1 MKKLTSPF
9 TLIKKSWDLFTE
21 KENLL
26 ILARIYLPMGIM
38 SLITLL
44 PSYIPSLDNFFGGT
58 VVATIIYILLVTVG
72 AFVNLAGIIAVS
84 KILKGEKP
92 QAKNI
97 FKMSYPKY
105 GKFLLL
111 TIALYLAYALGLTL
125 LVAPFVLVITWF
137 AFSKFIIVEKGT
149 GIIASFTESKK
160 IVKGYFWQVLGR
172 TIVFGLFSLFV
183 QMVLLF
189 LPYGVGIIVFS
200 LCGGL
205 FIFPQILLYQEM
217 SSHSKTISG

>member
-9 TLIKKSWDLFTE
+9 ALIKKSWNLFTE

-26 ILARIYLPMGIM
+26 ILVRIYLPMGII

-44 PSYIPSLDNFFGGT
+44 PSYIPSLDKFFSGT
-58 VVATIIYILLVTVG
+58 VVTTIIYILFIIIG

-84 KILKGEKP
+84 EILKGEKP

-97 FKMSYPKY
+97 FKISYPKY

-111 TIALYLAYALGLTL
+111 TIALYLAYALGLIL

-137 AFSKFIIVEKGT
+137 AFSKFIIVEKGI
-149 GIIASFTESKK
+149 GIRASFAESKK
-160 IVKGYFWQVLGR
+160 NVKGYFWQVLGR
-172 TIVFGLFSLFV
+172 ILVFGLFSLFV
-183 QMVLLF
+183 QMILGL
-189 LPYGVGIIVFS
+189 LPYELGIVVFS
-200 LCGGL
+200 LTGGL
-205 FIFPQILLYQEM
+205 FIFPQILLYQEI
-217 SSHSKTISG
+217 SSRSKVISG